1 MKANEMESMNTDIRP
16 ANASLGVDDTVR
28 RVLDMTLAAVALLV
42 LAIPMAAIA
51 LLVRCTSPG
60 PVLFRQQRVGRGGSL
75 FDLMK
80 FRTMRTGASGPG
92 VTAGSDNRITPIGAH
107 LRHWKLDELPQF
119 VNVLLGDM
127 GIVGPRPEIPGYVRF
142 YTEAERGVLEVLPG
156 LTGPSQLL
164 FRHEETLLMEP
175 ADPEAFY
182 IETLLP
188 MKLATDLYYVQR
200 RRLSDDA
207 RVVWQTVGAIAG
219 WRLPLESMVLVRQE
233 SV

>member
-1 MKANEMESMNTDIRP
+1 MNTEIRP
-16 ANASLGVDDTVR
+16 ENASPRVEGAVR
-28 RVLDMTLAAVALLV
+28 RALDMTLAALALLV
-42 LAIPMAAIA
+42 LAIPMVAIA
-51 LLVRCTSPG
+51 LLIGCTSPG

-75 FDLMK
+75 FNLLK
-80 FRTMRTGASGPG
+80 FRTMRAGASGLS
-92 VTAGSDNRITPIGAH
+92 VTAGSDNRITPIGKH
-107 LRHWKLDELPQF
+107 LRQWKLDELPQL

-127 GIVGPRPEIPGYVRF
+127 SIVGPRPEVPGYVRY
-142 YTEAERGVLEVLPG
+142 YTEAQREVLDVLPG
-156 LTGPSQLL
+156 ITGPSQLL
-164 FRHEETLLMEP
+164 FRNEETLLMEP

-219 WRLPLESMVLVRQE
+219 WRLPLESLVLVRQE